1 MKIDRFMKAAL
12 LGLTVGMSPAVL
24 LAPMTAQAES
34 LRVVK
39 KGTEANLK
47 FR

>member
-39 KGTEANLK
+39 KGRKLILM